1 MLWPGLV
8 GTSLRSEAG
17 SKPAKEQE
25 TLFCRGEAQ
34 QEGSGKERIYNI
46 KYTIKEFTPGKVKST
61 VRCPLGSLQP
71 HTWVP
76 GGMSSSAQLQAGVLH
91 SSRKDPFIMEM
102 TLSLQGW
109 GLGRSWRAEARWRAD
124 GGVKNPPC
132 MISVVQTS
140 KAIPNYPRECTEGM
154 SECAA
159 ICELLQPPLHHSRG
173 GMCCFLDTGK
183 KTDALLP
190 ASLWP
195 PPVSIISL
203 LGESHSN

>member
-1 MLWPGLV
+1 MPPGFITASHLSARGNEQLSPAPGWRPSQQQKGSIYHGNDTQSPGV
-8 GTSLRSEAG
+8 RAG
-17 SKPAKEQE
+17 EELES
-25 TLFCRGEAQ
+25 R
-34 QEGSGKERIYNI
+34 
-46 KYTIKEFTPGKVKST
+46 GKV
-61 VRCPLGSLQP
+61 
-71 HTWVP
+71 
-76 GGMSSSAQLQAGVLH
+76 
-91 SSRKDPFIMEM
+91 
-102 TLSLQGW
+102 
-109 GLGRSWRAEARWRAD
+109 RAD